1 MIRQIFI
8 LLAALWRVKLFHGR
22 QAQAAAVSIVGALAC
37 VFGLVD
43 PATAMVPVFIGM
55 AAPADYLDT
64 VDLAAVAADGLV
76 NEDVLQ
82 KIFDISDIPT
92 PFLDMV
98 GTDTCK
104 NSYTEWVQDS
114 LQSPDTDNAVISGA
128 DAGTT
133 GQEKAGDARVG
144 NHTQISDKLVQVTER
159 SLNTSNIGRA
169 DELAYQVARRLQ
181 ELRRDVEAIALTPQA
196 SVADNNNNTAGRAAS
211 LPAWVV
217 TNDSLGTDGAA
228 TGFNTTNKLVAV
240 PTAGDT
246 RALTYANLKAQIEA
260 AYLQNGNITTII
272 GVPQVVRRLNDFL
285 FTSSAPIA
293 LPRSNVDGGGPGVD
307 QTAQGWINVLKTD
320 FGFNLKIV
328 SNRLQPTYASTDSTP
343 AVSSDLFLLDPS
355 MVAIGYLDGYKV
367 KPIAKLGLAERRH
380 ITVDWTVKV
389 YQEKAH
395 AVIRDLTPTATVTA
409 T

>member
-1 MIRQIFI
+1 MLRAFTTYVRFSLI
-8 LLAALWRVKLFHGR
+8 LLRRPRRVAMLALWAFALVLVALGEPGAALVPLG
-22 QAQAAAVSIVGALAC
+22 LA
-37 VFGLVD
+37 
-43 PATAMVPVFIGM
+43 M

-114 LQSPDTDNAVISGA
+114 LASPDTANAVISGA
-128 DAGTT
+128 DAGTS

-181 ELRRDVEAIALTPQA
+181 ELRRDVEAICLTGQA
-196 SVADNNNNTAGRAAS
+196 SVADNNNNTAGKSAGLA
-211 LPAWVV
+211 AWVV
-217 TNDSLGTDGAA
+217 NNDDQGTDGSAP
-228 TGFNTTNKLVAV
+228 GFQTSSKLVTV
-240 PTAGDT
+240 VTAGDS
-246 RALTYANLKAQIEA
+246 RALTYAMLKTQIEN
-260 AYLQNGNITTII
+260 AYLDNGNITTIMT
-272 GVPQVVRRLNDFL
+272 VPQIVRRLNDYL

-328 SNRLQPTYASTDSTP
+328 PNRLQQTYASTDSTP
-343 AVSSDLFLLDPS
+343 GTSADLFLIDPS
-355 MVAIGYLDGYKV
+355 MVAVAYLDGYKV

-380 ITVDWTVKV
+380 LTVDWTLKV

-395 AVIRDLTPTATVTA
+395 AVIRDLTPTATVT
-409 T
+409 TP